1 MMLKMKKRMG
11 KEMRKNLSIRQ
22 YSSANCCKDTAFVA
36 ARSWT
41 SYLKL
46 SLHTILMFI
55 LCWPDT
61 YLCFLNKMAAYLK
74 GRKKNSTTEIFDAFD
89 CKVHAHTANFP
100 YPDLVVRKYGL
111 FQEPLLIVRKG
122 KCLNLPVHLT
132 SFFIEVIWL
141 CVQHVPYWCCYQYD
155 QNLNFYILYLSK
167 MIYFCFKTYQFYHC
181 M

>member
-1 MMLKMKKRMG
+1 MG

-74 GRKKNSTTEIFDAFD
+74 GEDKEKFNLRFSTLSTV
-89 CKVHAHTANFP
+89 CKVHAHTANLP
-100 YPDLVVRKYGL
+100 YPDLVVRTYGL

-122 KCLNLPVHLT
+122 KWPNLLVHLT
-132 SFFIEVIWL
+132 SFLIEVIWL
-141 CVQHVPYWCCYQYD
+141 CVQRVQHVPHWWCCYQYD
-155 QNLNFYILYLSK
+155 QNLNFSILDAFSVQLG
-167 MIYFCFKTYQFYHC
+167 I
-181 M
+181 